1 MSLPHPDISIG
12 APPLLWS
19 NVYEAFDKINANF
32 DSLAASVLGGGGG
45 GSVVD
50 FGALYTDVTPATN
63 NEYTIGE
70 LSYSWK
76 SLYVTEWSSVPGNEN
91 NGVWLGTAQIKGIT
105 GGWVDLPANSTV
117 NGDLIIDPNKTT
129 FKFITVSGQDNIVAE
144 SFTDSLNLLAG
155 SGITITT
162 FPLTDTVQFTNSGV
176 LSLAG
181 TAGQIGVS
189 AATGNITLTNLGV
202 TSVTA
207 GTVVAGRAA
216 GTGVSVSAGI
226 GDISVTNTG
235 IIDVQQG
242 FGITVFKDSVTG
254 VVTVT
259 NASPAPNVFGRVR
272 VTGSSDLV
280 ADSTGDVLV
289 VEAGYG
295 MNITTAE
302 SPDDTL
308 TIEFNNRVDIIGSV
322 FADDSTLMVDATN
335 GTIVAPV
342 VANVTGDVTGNLTGN
357 VTGNLTGNVTGNLA
371 GNVTGNVT
379 GDVNGSVYAD
389 DSTLLI
395 DGTEG
400 KIVGPVFA
408 NVTGNL
414 TGNVIGDV
422 TGNLYGI
429 AYGDLIGSVFAEDST
444 TLVDA
449 TDGLIKGDVVNS
461 SVTTDSIQDNS
472 GVSSINLSGLA
483 MQIGST
489 SNIEIFGAAGSQV
502 YVGGG
507 TGGSTSGDVYL
518 GNGTNSVIAV
528 SRIRGDVTGDL
539 TGSIFSENSSL
550 IIDAENNI
558 HYGDFVGS
566 LQGDVLGNV
575 LADDSSVM
583 VDITTRSFIGT
594 LTGDVIGSVFADD
607 SSVIIDG
614 IGNNVVTNSVQAAS
628 TKLTIRGTKLNI
640 AGGTPY
646 VPSDS
651 TGATGDEAGDVAFD
665 STSIYFCIADW
676 ASPGTADIWVKQDW
690 SITGAW

>member
-50 FGALYTDVTPATN
+50 FGELYTDVTPATN

-70 LSYSWK
+70 LSHSWK

-105 GGWVDLPANSTV
+105 GGWIDLPANSTV

-202 TSVTA
+202 TSITA
-207 GTVVAGRAA
+207 GSPVAGRAA
-216 GTGVSVSAGI
+216 GAGVSVSAGI

-242 FGITVFKDSVTG
+242 FGITVFKDDATG

-259 NASPAPNVFGRVR
+259 NASPAPNVFGRLR

-308 TIEFNNRVDIIGSV
+308 IIEFNNRVDIVGSV

-357 VTGNLTGNVTGNLA
+357 VTGNVTGDLTGTVSGRLI
-371 GNVTGNVT
+371 

-400 KIVGPVFA
+400 RIVGPVFA

-414 TGNVIGDV
+414 TGNVTGDV
-422 TGNLYGI
+422 TGNLSGI
-429 AYGDLIGSVFAEDST
+429 VYGDLIGSVFSETSSV
-444 TLVDA
+444 LVDG

-461 SVTTDSIQDNS
+461 SVTTDSISDNA
-472 GVSSINLSGLA
+472 GLSSINFGVSQV
-483 MQIGST
+483 QIGSST
-489 SNIEIFGAAGSQV
+489 NIEIFGAAGSQV
-502 YVGGG
+502 YLGGG

-518 GNGTNSVIAV
+518 GNGTNQVIAV
-528 SRIRGDVTGDL
+528 SRIRGDLQGDL
-539 TGSIFSENSSL
+539 TGSVFGEDSAL

-566 LQGDVLGNV
+566 LTGDVKGN
-575 LADDSSVM
+575 LFANDSSLM
-583 VDITTRSFIGT
+583 VDIDNRQFVGN

-607 SSVIIDG
+607 SSLIIDA

-628 TKLTIRGTKLNI
+628 TKLTIRSTKLNI

-646 VPSDS
+646 VPVDS
-651 TGATGDEAGDVAFD
+651 TGVNGDQTGDIAFD
-665 STSIYFCIADW
+665 ATSVYFCIADW
-676 ASPGTADIWVKQDW
+676 VAPGTANIWVKQDW
-690 SITGAW
+690 STTGAW